1 MLLSILQETP
11 VSETPRSESSVLN
24 MGQAEDLR
32 SPSPSLS
39 ISGSETSSIMQKLKK
54 MRFHKD
60 EK

>member
-1 MLLSILQETP
+1 MSSILQETP
-11 VSETPRSESSVLN
+11 ASEIPVAKAASSNMMRSDDV
-24 MGQAEDLR
+24 R

-54 MRFHKD
+54 MRSHMD